1 MKNIVELTEVNRED
15 LPTIYCDMDQ
25 VLVNL
30 MKGAEKVLGYPL
42 DQYKT
47 PEQKQDRW
55 KRINAV
61 KGFWENLE
69 WMPNAKKLYQSITRY
84 DAKVLSAYTNK
95 DPNSKI
101 GKMKWLSKNTNFKR
115 KDIHL
120 VLRSQKQNYAVS
132 DGKPN
137 VLIDD
142 HPKNIKEWE
151 SKGGIGV
158 HHTSVSK
165 TMGELKRLGFK

>member
-15 LPTIYCDMDQ
+15 LPSIYCDMDQ

-30 MKGAEKVLGYPL
+30 FKGAEKVLGYPL

-142 HPKNIKEWE
+142 HPKNIREWE

>member
-132 DGKPN
+132 DGNPN

-151 SKGGIGV
+151 SKGGIGI

>member
-1 MKNIVELTEVNRED
+1 
-15 LPTIYCDMDQ
+15 MDQ

-30 MKGAEKVLGYPL
+30 FKGAEKVLGYPL

>member
-1 MKNIVELTEVNRED
+1 MA
-15 LPTIYCDMDQ
+15 TIFVPNEFYCPITGD
-25 VLVNL
+25 L
-30 MKGAEKVLGYPL
+30 MKDPVSE
-42 DQYKT
+42 
-47 PEQKQDRW
+47 PEGHTYER
-55 KRINAV
+55 
-61 KGFWENLE
+61 
-69 WMPNAKKLYQSITRY
+69 
-84 DAKVLSAYTNK
+84 DA
-95 DPNSKI
+95 I
-101 GKMKWLSKNTNFKR
+101 MKWLSKNTNFKR

-142 HPKNIKEWE
+142 HPKNIREWE
-151 SKGGIGV
+151 SKGGIGI

>member
-1 MKNIVELTEVNRED
+1 MKNFIELTEVNRKE

-30 MKGAEKVLGYPL
+30 FKSAEKVLGYPL
-42 DQYKT
+42 DSYKN
-47 PEQKQDRW
+47 PEQKEDRW
-55 KRINAV
+55 KKINAV
-61 KGFWENLE
+61 KNFWRDLE
-69 WMPNAKKLYQSITRY
+69 WMPSAKKLYQFIVRY
-84 DAKVLSAYTNK
+84 DAKILSAYTNK

-101 GKMKWLSKNTNFKR
+101 GKMKWLNKNTKLKR
-115 KDIHL
+115 KNIHL

-142 HPKNIKEWE
+142 HPKNIREWE
-151 SKGGIGV
+151 AKGGIGIF
-158 HHTSVSK
+158 HTSVSK
-165 TMGELKRLGFK
+165 TMGDLKRLGFK

>member
-1 MKNIVELTEVNRED
+1 MKNIVELTEVSRED

-30 MKGAEKVLGYPL
+30 LKGAEKVLGYPL
-42 DQYKT
+42 DHYKS

-61 KGFWENLE
+61 KGFWETLE
-69 WMPNAKKLYQSITRY
+69 WMPNARKLYQSITRY
-84 DAKVLSAYTNK
+84 DAKILSAYTNK
-95 DPNSKI
+95 DPNSRQ

-151 SKGGIGV
+151 SKGGIGIY
-158 HHTSVSK
+158 HTSVSK

>member
-15 LPTIYCDMDQ
+15 LPSIYCDMDQ

-30 MKGAEKVLGYPL
+30 FKGAEKVLGYPL

-142 HPKNIKEWE
+142 HPKNIREWE
-151 SKGGIGV
+151 SKGGIGI

>member
-30 MKGAEKVLGYPL
+30 LKGAEKVLGYPL
-42 DQYKT
+42 DQYKN

-55 KRINAV
+55 KKINAV

-132 DGKPN
+132 DGNPN

-142 HPKNIKEWE
+142 HPKNIREWE
-151 SKGGIGV
+151 SKGGIGI

>member
-30 MKGAEKVLGYPL
+30 FKSAEKVLGYPL
-42 DQYKT
+42 DSYKT
-47 PEQKQDRW
+47 PEQKEDRW
-55 KRINAV
+55 KRINVV

-84 DAKVLSAYTNK
+84 DTKILSAYTNK
-95 DPNSKI
+95 DPNSRI

-115 KDIHL
+115 KNIHL

-132 DGKPN
+132 DEKPN

-142 HPKNIKEWE
+142 HPKNIREWE
-151 SKGGIGV
+151 SKGGIGI

>member
-30 MKGAEKVLGYPL
+30 LKGAEKVLGYPL

-132 DGKPN
+132 DGNPN

-151 SKGGIGV
+151 SKGGIGI

>member
-15 LPTIYCDMDQ
+15 LPSIYCDMDQ

-30 MKGAEKVLGYPL
+30 FKGAEKVLGYPL

-47 PEQKQDRW
+47 PEQKEDRW

-142 HPKNIKEWE
+142 HPKNIREWE

>member
-1 MKNIVELTEVNRED
+1 MKNIVELTEVSRED

-30 MKGAEKVLGYPL
+30 LDGAEKILGYPL
-42 DQYKT
+42 DHYKT
-47 PEQKQDRW
+47 SEQKQDRW

-61 KGFWENLE
+61 KNFWETLE
-69 WMPNAKKLYQSITRY
+69 WMPNAKKLYQFIVRY
-84 DAKVLSAYTNK
+84 DTKILSAYTNK
-95 DPNSKI
+95 DPNSKM

-120 VLRSQKQNYAVS
+120 VQRSQKQNYAVS
-132 DGKPN
+132 DEKPN

-142 HPKNIKEWE
+142 HPKNIREWE
-151 SKGGIGV
+151 AKGGIGV
-158 HHTSVSK
+158 YHTSVSK

>member
-1 MKNIVELTEVNRED
+1 MKNFVELTEVNRED
-15 LPTIYCDMDQ
+15 LPSIYCDMDQ

-30 MKGAEKVLGYPL
+30 FKGAEKVLGHPL
-42 DQYKT
+42 DQYKDT
-47 PEQKQDRW
+47 EQKEDRW

-69 WMPNAKKLYQSITRY
+69 WMPNAKKMYQSITRY
-84 DAKVLSAYTNK
+84 DAKILSAYTNK
-95 DPNSKI
+95 DPNSRQ

-151 SKGGIGV
+151 SKGGIGI

>member
-1 MKNIVELTEVNRED
+1 
-15 LPTIYCDMDQ
+15 
-25 VLVNL
+25 
-30 MKGAEKVLGYPL
+30 
-42 DQYKT
+42 
-47 PEQKQDRW
+47 
-55 KRINAV
+55 
-61 KGFWENLE
+61 
-69 WMPNAKKLYQSITRY
+69 MPNARKLYQSITRY
-84 DAKVLSAYTNK
+84 DAKILSAYTNK
-95 DPNSKI
+95 DPNSRQ

-151 SKGGIGV
+151 SKGGIV
-158 HHTSVSK
+158 IYHSSVSK

>member
-1 MKNIVELTEVNRED
+1 MKNIVELTEVSRED

-30 MKGAEKVLGYPL
+30 FKGAEKVLGYPL
-42 DQYKT
+42 DSYKT
-47 PEQKQDRW
+47 PEQKEDRW
-55 KRINAV
+55 KKINAV
-61 KGFWENLE
+61 KNFWENLE

-95 DPNSKI
+95 DPNSRI

-120 VLRSQKQNYAVS
+120 VLRSQKQNYAIN

-142 HPKNIKEWE
+142 HPKNIREWE
-151 SKGGIGV
+151 SKGGIGI